1 MQFYSLAQRP
11 VVLMLIAIM
20 AAAGPAWAAPP
31 AAQPFASVVGRD
43 LLDLPECRAL
53 HDGKPATADEP
64 RMLHALGGPA
74 PAQKP
79 WVRWSAGKVAGKDD
93 SGESVDGER
102 FDYIVAFKK
111 PVAIGSVITTLGT
124 VKVLK
129 PDAPYPPDPADD
141 AQWIDVPVP
150 ATSGPRLATLDAAV
164 ATRAVLFSE
173 VRRRGVSTLDLVR
186 LFTKRYGNVAP
197 LAGARARGE
206 YAAPENLG
214 GDVFRAVN
222 PLAGEGSWQSAGPNA
237 TGTINAPPVSD
248 LHPQWYAIGWSE
260 PRVLTGLFLQ
270 DTFAEVKI
278 DTFTGPES
286 APALAGVGEEWT
298 RLKLAQYRM
307 ADRAGDGQG
316 RWIEFAE
323 PLRTRGLRFWITKIR
338 DGRDMPKSVA
348 RIDSLL
354 AIEDLGAAPRPPT
367 RLVAAPPAYSI
378 AYDAPQEGLLTL
390 VVDDAA
396 GRRVRNLFAREQR
409 PLGMQDAP
417 WDLTDEA
424 GRLVPPGTYRFKGI
438 TAPPLELRYETTTY
452 PNVTLHHP
460 ENSAWLNGH
469 AGPGG
474 WLADHSAPMSACT
487 AGDHLFFGSPVPES
501 GVGFAACD
509 LTGKKLWGIHSFD
522 AWSAGT
528 SMATDGT
535 TVFVEHAGAGH
546 YGSADAGADRVWGV
560 NIADHAVRRVMMATS
575 TSERLRGIRGMAARD
590 GKLVLAISA
599 TENRLGNACDWA
611 TVDLAHCRPGY
622 KPAGK
627 PKVPHEIVPDSQG
640 DFLRLFRLKGDPPGY
655 GHANGGLISLEST
668 RGPENRQHIMLTF
681 TKPVPIGSCVFP
693 VPEKADYRVKLSA
706 LKPDA
711 PFPPKPSQRDRWIDF
726 ERQAVS
732 GWDVAVA
739 PPGTETRALLVTFYK
754 GEDDELADVLDAE
767 DEAEPDAPSLD
778 ASGLDAGSAADS
790 LAGPAAG
797 RKAGAW
803 NGQLEGM
810 RILRRRFANL
820 RDQATVRVNSGAVG
834 SDGVWIAKPK
844 EPLSTA
850 APAIYALEWKKPQTM
865 RGVAIKEVDGEL
877 TEIDAWTGP
886 TDAAI
891 DIEGSAHWE
900 KVGQYIPRRRMDHP
914 NFAGHNALAH
924 YMDDTV
930 DFGRDVTTRAIRLRV
945 VSQWKTDTREGSC
958 AKGGL
963 GLDPTRCRVFGVA
976 PLQALGGEAPVSP
989 LLAER
994 LEIVDGKSGKVEREI
1009 AIARPSYLAYAPDGT
1024 LYAVSDGRVVRVTLD
1039 GGSHVPV
1046 IESLKKPGPIACD
1059 QQGNIYIYDG
1069 ADDRRVVEVFDP
1081 AGKPLRTVGEPGGHS
1096 IGPWNPNRLAEVTAL
1111 TVDREGKLWAVE
1123 NSHNPKR
1130 IACFSPEGKFLREYL
1145 GPTQYGGGGVLDPGD
1160 KTRMFYGPLEFEID
1174 WKTAATR
1181 LKNRTWSGGNQ
1192 SGGIRAG
1199 EVPIRIDGRTYLVT
1213 RPMGTYQ
1220 QQCAVVHLYEKDRLR
1235 PVAAIGRGDAFPPL
1249 TGPEF
1254 MRALGGKVPGEF
1266 QFIWT
1271 DASGDG
1277 VVQVDE
1283 CRFEPLEIGSLSD
1296 FDRGLNINAGPTA
1309 FEVVRFLPNGA
1320 PEYAK
1325 KKYPLPIDP
1334 RTDPVYRLFNGT
1346 FYRFGDGPKKPD
1358 AAFSPDGTMLWSYAN
1373 EGASVGP
1380 DRTCGPLAPAQV
1392 VCQFGV
1398 AGHDVAESGD
1408 LGEFFVMHTNFGG
1421 WNLWTADG
1429 LLAGQIFRDLRDPK
1443 RVSWSMR
1450 EHDRGMRLDD
1460 VTTGQEHFQGSFCR
1474 STADGRYYAVAG
1486 HNHASVVEVTG
1497 IDSFRRFNG
1506 EITVTEE
1513 DVQRARQR
1521 NAELVAFRSA
1531 REPRVIDIQP
1541 VEAAAQSRPWASL
1554 PVARQA
1560 TDPLKP
1566 GRQVSFQACYDKHNL
1581 YLRYDVRGAGPFKNT
1596 GDQWDRLFKSGGCV
1610 DLMLGLRSAADP
1622 LRRAPEEGD
1631 KRVLVAPLGGKPT
1644 VVLYDAVVPGT
1655 KPADRWEAVSPTGR
1669 TEFDRVRKI
1678 EKAAVVVSE
1687 SQGGYVVE
1695 VTLPLAEIGL
1705 VPKPGSRLKLDWGVL
1720 ETDAEGSAVLARSYW
1735 SNTTTTTLADAPTE
1749 ARLEPH
1755 LWGHAIFPGADT
1767 LAPRLPDASKL
1778 LDPSAGAADDFD
1790 LEGE

>member
-1 MQFYSLAQRP
+1 MRRLSKGRLFLS
-11 VVLMLIAIM
+11 VIAASIAASIV
-20 AAAGPAWAAPP
+20 AAAGPTLAAPP
-31 AAQPFASVVGRD
+31 AAKPFGAEVGRD
-43 LLDLPECRAL
+43 QIDLHQCRVF
-53 HDGKPATADEP
+53 HDGTPAAADEP
-64 RMLHALGGPA
+64 RLLHALGGPP
-74 PAQKP
+74 PAQNP
-79 WVRWSAGKVAGKDD
+79 WVHWSAGEVAGKDG

-111 PVAIGSVITTLGT
+111 PVVIGSVITTLGT
-124 VKVLK
+124 LKVLK
-129 PDAPYPPDPADD
+129 SDAPYPPDPAAE
-141 AQWIDVPVP
+141 AQWIDVPLPV
-150 ATSGPRLATLDAAV
+150 AAGPRLATLDAAV
-164 ATRAVLFSE
+164 STRAVLFSE
-173 VRRRGVSTLDLVR
+173 VRRSGVSRLDLVR

-214 GDVFRAVN
+214 GGVYRAVG
-222 PLAGEGSWQSAGPNA
+222 PLAGEGPWQSAGTNA

-270 DTFAEVKI
+270 DTFAELKL
-278 DTFTGPES
+278 DTFTGPDGT
-286 APALAGVGEEWT
+286 PALAGVGEEWT

-307 ADRAGDGQG
+307 ADRGGDGQG

-323 PLRTRGLRFWITKIR
+323 PLRTRGLRLWITKIR
-338 DGRDMPKSVA
+338 DGRDIPKSVA
-348 RIDSLL
+348 SIDSLL
-354 AIEDLGAAPRPPT
+354 AIEDLGTGPRPPT

-378 AYDAPQEGLLTL
+378 GYESPQEGLLTL

-396 GRRVRNLFAREQR
+396 GRRVRNLVAREQR
-409 PLGMQDAP
+409 PAGKQDAP

-535 TVFVEHAGAGH
+535 TVFVEHA
-546 YGSADAGADRVWGV
+546 DAGADRVWGV

-590 GKLVLAISA
+590 GRLVLAISA
-599 TENRLGNACDWA
+599 TENRLGTACDWA

-622 KPAGK
+622 KPAAK
-627 PKVPHEIVPDSQG
+627 PKVPYEIVPDSQG

-668 RGPENRQHIMLTF
+668 RGPESRQQIMLTF

-693 VPEKADYRVKLSA
+693 VPKKADYRVKLSV

-767 DEAEPDAPSLD
+767 EEAEPDAPSLD
-778 ASGLDAGSAADS
+778 ASGLDGGSAGDS
-790 LAGPAAG
+790 LAEPAAG

-810 RILRRRFANL
+810 RILRRRFENL
-820 RDQATVRVNSGAVG
+820 RDQANVRVNSGAVG

-850 APAIYALEWKKPQTM
+850 APAIYALEWKQPQTM

-886 TDAAI
+886 ADAAI

-900 KVGQYIPRRRMDHP
+900 KVGQYIPRRRMDHA

-945 VSQWKTDTREGSC
+945 VSQWKTNTREGSC

-976 PLQALGGEAPVSP
+976 PLRALGGEAPVSP

-1024 LYAVSDGRVVRVTLD
+1024 LYAVSDGRVVRVALD

-1059 QQGNIYIYDG
+1059 QQGNIYVYD
-1069 ADDRRVVEVFDP
+1069 ATDDRRVVEVFDP
-1081 AGKPLRTVGEPGGHS
+1081 AGKPLRTIGEPGGHDV
-1096 IGPWNPNRLAEVTAL
+1096 GPWNPRRFSEVTAL
-1111 TVDREGKLWAVE
+1111 AVDREGKLWVVE
-1123 NSHNPKR
+1123 NSHSPKR

-1160 KTRMFYGPLEFEID
+1160 KARMFYGSLEFEID

-1181 LKNRTWSGGNQ
+1181 LKNRTW

-1283 CRFEPLEIGSLSD
+1283 CLFEPLEIGSLSD

-1334 RTDPVYRLFNGT
+1334 RSDAVYRLFNGT
-1346 FYRFGDGPKKPD
+1346 FFRFGDGPTKPD
-1358 AAFSPDGTMLWSYAN
+1358 AAFSPDGTMLWSYRN

-1380 DRTCGPLAPAQV
+1380 DRTCGPLVPGQV

-1398 AGHDVAESGD
+1398 AGHDVAGSGD

-1429 LLAGQIFRDLRDPK
+1429 LLAGQLFRDLRDPK

-1460 VTTGQEHFQGSFCR
+1460 VTTGQEHFEGWFCR
-1474 STADGRYYAVAG
+1474 SAEDGRYYAVAG
-1486 HNHASVVEVTG
+1486 HNHASVVEVVG
-1497 IDSFRRFNG
+1497 IDRYRRFGG

-1513 DVQRARQR
+1513 DLARARER

-1541 VEAAAQSRPWASL
+1541 VEAAAQSRPWESL
-1554 PVARQA
+1554 PVAKQA
-1560 TDPLKP
+1560 DDPLKP
-1566 GRQVSFQACYDKHNL
+1566 GREVSFQACHDKHNL
-1581 YLRYDVRGAGPFKNT
+1581 YLRYDVRGAGPFKNS
-1596 GDQWDRLFKSGGCV
+1596 GDQWDRLFKSGACV
-1610 DLMLGLRSAADP
+1610 DLMLGLRPAADP

-1631 KRVLVAPLGGKPT
+1631 KRVLVAPLGGKLT
-1644 VVLYDAVVPGT
+1644 VVLYDAVVAGT
-1655 KPADRWEAVSPTGR
+1655 TPADRWEAVSPTGR
-1669 TEFDRVRKI
+1669 TEFDRVRRI
-1678 EKAAVVVSE
+1678 EKATVAVGE
-1687 SQGGYVVE
+1687 SHGGYVVE
-1695 VTLPLAEIGL
+1695 VTLPLKEIGL
-1705 VPKPGSRLKLDWGVL
+1705 DPKPGSRIKLDWGVL
-1720 ETDAEGSAVLARSYW
+1720 ETDGEGSAVLARSYW
-1735 SNTTTTTLADAPTE
+1735 SNTSTSTLADAPTE

-1755 LWGHAIFPGADT
+1755 LWGHAIFPGQDS
-1767 LAPRLPDASKL
+1767 LAPRPPDASKL
-1778 LDPSAGAADDFD
+1778 LDPNAGAADDFE
-1790 LEGE
+1790 LEEE

>member
-1 MQFYSLAQRP
+1 MRHLSVGRYSRP
-11 VVLMLIAIM
+11 VIVALIA
-20 AAAGPAWAAPP
+20 AAAGPGLAAPP
-31 AAQPFASVVGRD
+31 MAQSFVSAVGHD
-43 LLDLPECRAL
+43 LLDLPQCLAA
-53 HDGKPATADEP
+53 HHGKPAPADEP
-64 RMLHALGGPA
+64 RLLHALGGPP
-74 PAQKP
+74 PAKTP
-79 WVRWSAGKVAGKDD
+79 WVHWSAGKVAGKDG

-102 FDYIVAFKK
+102 FDYLVAFKK
-111 PVAIGSVITTLGT
+111 PVEIGSVITPLGSL
-124 VKVLK
+124 KVLK
-129 PDAPYPPDPADD
+129 ADAPYPPDPAAD

-150 ATSGPRLATLDAAV
+150 AAVGPRLATLDTAV

-173 VRRRGVSTLDLVR
+173 VRRTGVSTLDLVR
-186 LFTKRYGNVAP
+186 FFSKRYGNVAP
-197 LAGARARGE
+197 LAGARARTE

-214 GDVFRAVN
+214 GGVFPAIA
-222 PLAGEGSWQSAGPNA
+222 PLGGDGSWQSVGKNA
-237 TGTINAPPVSD
+237 TGTINAPPISD
-248 LHPQWYAIGWSE
+248 VQPQWYAIGWSE
-260 PRVLTGLFLQ
+260 PRLLTGLFLE
-270 DTFAEVKI
+270 DTIGELKI
-278 DTFTGPES
+278 DTFTGPDGT
-286 APALAGVGEEWT
+286 PAVAGVGEEWT

-316 RWIEFAE
+316 RWIEFTE
-323 PLRTRGLRFWITKIR
+323 PLRTRGLRLWITKIR
-338 DGRDMPKSVA
+338 EGSDMPKSVA

-354 AIEDLGAAPRPPT
+354 AIEDLGTAPRPPT
-367 RLVAAPPAYSI
+367 RLVAAPPTYRI

-390 VVDDAA
+390 VVDDAS
-396 GRRVRNLFAREQR
+396 GRRVRNLFAREQL
-409 PLGMQDAP
+409 PAGKQDAF

-487 AGDHLFFGSPVPES
+487 FGDHLFFGSPVPES

-535 TVFVEHAGAGH
+535 TVFVEHAGSGY

-560 NIADHAVRRVMMATS
+560 NVADHAFRRVMMATS
-575 TSERLRGIRGMAARD
+575 TPERLRGSRGMAARD
-590 GKLVLAISA
+590 GRFVLAISA
-599 TENRLGNACDWA
+599 TENRLGTACDWSA
-611 TVDLAHCRPGY
+611 VDLAHCRPGY
-622 KPAGK
+622 KPTRK
-627 PKVPHEIVPDSQG
+627 EKFPYEIVPDSQG

-655 GHANGGLISLEST
+655 GHPDGGLIWLEST
-668 RGPENRQHIMLTF
+668 RGPENRQHIMLSF

-693 VPEKADYRVKLSA
+693 VPENAPYRVKLSA

-711 PFPPKPSQRDRWIDF
+711 PLPPKPSQRDRWIDF
-726 ERQAVS
+726 ERQAAS

-754 GEDDELADVLDAE
+754 GEDDELADVLEAE
-767 DEAEPDAPSLD
+767 EEAEPDAPSLD
-778 ASGLDAGSAADS
+778 FGGD
-790 LAGPAAG
+790 LAGDALAAPTSAG
-797 RKAGAW
+797 RDAAAW
-803 NGQLEGM
+803 NGQLEGI
-810 RILRRRFANL
+810 RILRRRFENL
-820 RDQATVRVNSGAVG
+820 RDRVTVRVNSGAVG
-834 SDGVWIAKPK
+834 RDGVWVAKPK
-844 EPLSTA
+844 EPLSTL
-850 APAIYALEWKKPQTM
+850 APAIYALEWKEPQAL

-886 TDAAI
+886 ADAAV

-900 KVGQYIPRRRMDHP
+900 KVGQYIPRRRMDHGG
-914 NFAGHNALAH
+914 FSGHNALAH

-945 VSQWKTDTREGSC
+945 VSQWKKSTREGSC

-963 GLDPTRCRVFGVA
+963 GLDPMRCRVFGVA
-976 PLQALGGEAPVSP
+976 PLKALGGEAPVSP

-1009 AIARPSYLAYAPDGT
+1009 AIARPSYPAYAPDGT
-1024 LYAVSDGRVVRVTLD
+1024 LYAVSDGRVVRVALD
-1039 GGSHVPV
+1039 GGSHVPL

-1059 QQGNIYIYDG
+1059 QQGNLYVYD
-1069 ADDRRVVEVFDP
+1069 AAAERRVVEVFDP
-1081 AGKPLRTVGEPGGHS
+1081 AGKPVRTFGEPGGHRT
-1096 IGPWNPNRLAEVTAL
+1096 GPWNPSRFSEVTAL
-1111 TVDREGKLWAVE
+1111 AVDREGKLWVVE
-1123 NSHNPKR
+1123 NSHSPKR
-1130 IACFSPEGKFLREYL
+1130 ISCFSPGGKFLREYL

-1174 WKTAATR
+1174 WKTAVTR
-1181 LKNRTWSGGNQ
+1181 LKNLTSNG
-1192 SGGIRAG
+1192 SIPAG

-1213 RPMGTYQ
+1213 RPTFTGQ
-1220 QQCAVVHLYEKDRLR
+1220 SCAVVHLYEKDRLR

-1249 TGPEF
+1249 TAPEF
-1254 MRALGGKVPGEF
+1254 MRALGGKVPGQF

-1271 DASGDG
+1271 DTSGDG
-1277 VVQVDE
+1277 AVQVEE
-1283 CRFEPLEIGSLSD
+1283 CRFEPLEIGSLAD
-1296 FDRGLNINAGPTA
+1296 FDRGLNINAGATA

-1325 KKYPLPIDP
+1325 KQYPLPVD
-1334 RTDPVYRLFNGT
+1334 RRMDPVYRLFNGT
-1346 FYRFGDGPKKPD
+1346 FFRFGDGPKKPD
-1358 AAFSPDGTMLWSYAN
+1358 AAFSPDGTMLWSYRN
-1373 EGASVGP
+1373 EGAGVGP
-1380 DRTCGPLAPAQV
+1380 DRTCGPLVPGQV
-1392 VCQFGV
+1392 VCQFGL
-1398 AGHDVAESGD
+1398 AGHDVAGSGD
-1408 LGEFFVMHTNFGG
+1408 LGEFFLIHTNFGG

-1450 EHDRGMRLDD
+1450 EHDRGLRLDD

-1474 STADGRYYAVAG
+1474 STTDGRYYAVAG

-1497 IDSFRRFNG
+1497 IDRYRRFDG
-1506 EITVTEE
+1506 EITVTEK
-1513 DVQRARQR
+1513 DVQRARDR

-1531 REPRVIDIQP
+1531 REPRVLNIQP
-1541 VEAAAQSRPWASL
+1541 VEAAAQSRPWGSL
-1554 PVARQA
+1554 PVVKQA
-1560 TDPLKP
+1560 ADPLAP
-1566 GRQVSFQACYDKHNL
+1566 GRAVSFQACYDKHNL

-1610 DLMLGLRSAADP
+1610 DLMLGLRLAADP
-1622 LRRAPEEGD
+1622 LRRGPEEGD

-1669 TEFDRVRKI
+1669 TEFDRVRWI
-1678 EKAAVVVSE
+1678 EKATVTVGE

-1705 VPKPGSRLKLDWGVL
+1705 VLKPGSRVKLDWGVL
-1720 ETDAEGSAVLARSYW
+1720 ETDDEGAAVLARSYW
-1735 SNTTTTTLADAPTE
+1735 SNTSTSTLADAPTE

-1755 LWGHAIFPGADT
+1755 LWGHAIFSGQDS
-1767 LAPRLPDASKL
+1767 LASRAPDAAKL
-1778 LDPSAGAADDFD
+1778 LDPNAGAADDFE
-1790 LEGE
+1790 LEEE

>member
-1 MQFYSLAQRP
+1 MPSNRLARCRF
-11 VVLMLIAIM
+11 VLMLGTIV
-20 AAAGPAWAAPP
+20 AAAGPTLAAPP
-31 AAQPFASVVGRD
+31 AAKPFGAEVGRD
-43 LLDLPECRAL
+43 LIDLPQCRVF
-53 HDGKPATADEP
+53 HEGTPAAADES
-64 RMLHALGGPA
+64 RLLHALGGPP
-74 PAQKP
+74 PAQNP
-79 WVRWSAGKVAGKDD
+79 WVHWSAGKVTGKDG

-111 PVAIGSVITTLGT
+111 PVEIGSVITTLG
-124 VKVLK
+124 VLKVLK
-129 PDAPYPPDPADD
+129 ADAPYPPDPAAD

-150 ATSGPRLATLDAAV
+150 AATGPRLATLDAAV

-173 VRRRGVSTLDLVR
+173 VRRSGVSSLDLVR

-197 LAGARARGE
+197 LAGARARSE

-214 GDVFRAVN
+214 GGVFPAIA
-222 PLAGEGSWQSAGPNA
+222 PLAGEGSWQSAGKNA

-248 LHPQWYAIGWSE
+248 LQPQWYAIGWSE

-270 DTFAEVKI
+270 DTFAELKI
-278 DTFTGPES
+278 ETFTGPES

-307 ADRAGDGQG
+307 ADRMGDGQG

-323 PLRTRGLRFWITKIR
+323 PLRTRGLRLWITKVR
-338 DGRDMPKSVA
+338 DGRDIPKSVA

-354 AIEDLGAAPRPPT
+354 AIQDLGTAPRPPT
-367 RLVAAPPAYSI
+367 RLVAQPPAYSI

-390 VVDDAA
+390 VVDDAS

-409 PLGMQDAP
+409 PVGKQDAP

-469 AGPGG
+469 SGPGG

-599 TENRLGNACDWA
+599 TENRLGTACDWSA
-611 TVDLAHCRPGY
+611 IDLAHCRPGY
-622 KPAGK
+622 KPAAK
-627 PKVPHEIVPDSQG
+627 PKVPYEIVPDSQG

-668 RGPENRQHIMLTF
+668 SGPESRQQIMLAF
-681 TKPVPIGSCVFP
+681 TKPVPIGSCIFP
-693 VPEKADYRVKLSA
+693 VPEKADYRVKLSV

-726 ERQAVS
+726 ERQAAS

-754 GEDDELADVLDAE
+754 GEDDELADVLEAE
-767 DEAEPDAPSLD
+767 EEAEPDAPSLD
-778 ASGLDAGSAADS
+778 ASGLDGG
-790 LAGPAAG
+790 LAGDALAEPSAAG

-844 EPLSTA
+844 EPLSTV

-886 TDAAI
+886 ADAAI

-945 VSQWKTDTREGSC
+945 VSQWKTSTREGSC

-963 GLDPTRCRVFGVA
+963 GLDPIRCRVFGVA

-994 LEIVDGKSGKVEREI
+994 LEIVDGTSGKVEREV

-1024 LYAVSDGRVVRVTLD
+1024 LYAVSDGRVVRVALD

-1046 IESLKKPGPIACD
+1046 TESLKKPGPIACD
-1059 QQGNIYIYDG
+1059 QQGNLYVYD
-1069 ADDRRVVEVFDP
+1069 ATDDRRVVEVFDP
-1081 AGKPLRTVGEPGGHS
+1081 AGKPLRTVGEPGGHA
-1096 IGPWNPNRLAEVTAL
+1096 IGPWNPRRMSRVTAL
-1111 TVDREGKLWAVE
+1111 AVDREGKLWVVE
-1123 NSHNPKR
+1123 DSHSPKR
-1130 IACFSPEGKFLREYL
+1130 VACFSPEGKFLREYL
-1145 GPTQYGGGGVLDPGD
+1145 GPTQYGGGGVIDPGD

-1181 LKNRTWSGGNQ
+1181 LKNLTCA
-1192 SGGIRAG
+1192 GGIRAG

-1220 QQCAVVHLYEKDRLR
+1220 QQCAVVHVYEKDRLR

-1249 TGPEF
+1249 TAPEF
-1254 MRALGGKVPGEF
+1254 MRALGGKVPGQF

-1271 DASGDG
+1271 DSSGDG
-1277 VVQVDE
+1277 VVQVEE

-1296 FDRGLNINAGPTA
+1296 FDRGLNINAGATA

-1325 KKYPLPIDP
+1325 KKYPLPVDP
-1334 RTDPVYRLFNGT
+1334 RGDPVYRLFNGT
-1346 FYRFGDGPKKPD
+1346 FFRFGDGPKKPD
-1358 AAFSPDGTMLWSYAN
+1358 AAFSADGTMLWSYRN

-1380 DRTCGPLAPAQV
+1380 DRTCGPLVPGQV

-1398 AGHDVAESGD
+1398 AGHDVAGAGD

-1460 VTTGQEHFQGSFCR
+1460 VTTGQEHFEGWFCR
-1474 STADGRYYAVAG
+1474 SAEDGRYYAVAG
-1486 HNHASVVEVTG
+1486 HNHASVVEVMG

-1541 VEAAAQSRPWASL
+1541 VEAAAQSRPWGSL

-1560 TDPLKP
+1560 TDSLKP

-1669 TEFDRVRKI
+1669 TEFDRVRRI
-1678 EKAAVVVSE
+1678 EKATVAVSE
-1687 SQGGYVVE
+1687 SHGGYEVE

-1705 VPKPGSRLKLDWGVL
+1705 VPKPGSRIKLDWGVL
-1720 ETDAEGSAVLARSYW
+1720 ETDDEGAAVLARSYW
-1735 SNTTTTTLADAPTE
+1735 SNTSTSTLADAPTE

-1755 LWGHAIFPGADT
+1755 LWGHAIFPGQDS
-1767 LAPRLPDASKL
+1767 LGPRAPDAAKL
-1778 LDPSAGAADDFD
+1778 LDPNAGAADDFE
-1790 LEGE
+1790 LEEE